1 MRPISGKKL
10 AKLLEKRGWRL
21 ARTNGSHHT
30 YKNPNVREMVTIS
43 IHGNKTIKL
52 GILKQIMKIAGLSE
66 SDISV
71 S

>member
-1 MRPISGKKL
+1 MKPISGKKL
-10 AKLLEKRGWRL
+10 GKMLEKRGWRL
-21 ARTNGSHHT
+21 ARTNGSYHT